1 MGQVSPGG
9 ILLYL
14 NLTLIAVLAA
24 SLCYKWVA
32 PYCCSMKGNIK
43 TENLEPGMMVKT
55 HGNDIVEVFSV
66 RHFND
71 TVSVGNSRKYPILIS
86 VQEIAQIVS
95 E

>member
-1 MGQVSPGG
+1 
-9 ILLYL
+9 
-14 NLTLIAVLAA
+14 
-24 SLCYKWVA
+24 
-32 PYCCSMKGNIK
+32 MKGDIK